1 MPLKKGKSKETISK
15 NIKGEMKKYGKT
27 GKIGTSKPKSK
38 KKAQKQAVA
47 IALSKARESGA
58 KIPKKKSQIKESQKP
73 DFLDVDKDGNKKEP
87 MKKALKDKKKKKKSI
102 VKESFDK
109 YINLLVKES
118 FGLGDDKPMGLD
130 SLGDM
135 NSNDHNEPDE
145 SEFPS
150 KLKELP
156 KGEYF
161 KRKPDSKKIWI
172 KGDHVRFYKKGK
184 IVIRYSCT
192 AADDM
197 NQEIFLNPQTPVY
210 TEFEY

>member
-15 NIKGEMKKYGKT
+15 NIGAEMKKYKKT

-58 KIPKKKSQIKESQKP
+58 KIPKKS
-73 DFLDVDKDGNKKEP
+73 
-87 MKKALKDKKKKKKSI
+87 KKSV

-118 FGLGDDKPMGLD
+118 FGLSEMDGPLVNSSFDDK
-130 SLGDM
+130 
-135 NSNDHNEPDE
+135 SNDHNDPDE

-172 KGDHVRFYKKGK
+172 KGDHVRFRKNGK
-184 IVIRYSCT
+184 IIIRYSCS

-197 NQEIFLNPQTPVY
+197 NQEIFLNPLTPVY

>member
-15 NIKGEMKKYGKT
+15 NISKEMEKYKKT
-27 GKIGTSKPKSK
+27 GKVGASKPKSK
-38 KKAQKQAVA
+38 KKAQKQSVA
-47 IALSKARESGA
+47 IALSKA
-58 KIPKKKSQIKESQKP
+58 KKSKP
-73 DFLDVDKDGNKKEP
+73 
-87 MKKALKDKKKKKKSI
+87 KKKKSI
-102 VKESFDK
+102 VKESFDR
-109 YINLLVKES
+109 YIDLLVKES
-118 FGLGDDKPMGLD
+118 FGLGDERPMGLD
-130 SLGDM
+130 SLGDES
-135 NSNDHNEPDE
+135 SNDHNEPDE

>member
-15 NIKGEMKKYGKT
+15 NIKGEMEKYKKT

-47 IALSKARESGA
+47 IALSKAG
-58 KIPKKKSQIKESQKP
+58 KSKP
-73 DFLDVDKDGNKKEP
+73 
-87 MKKALKDKKKKKKSI
+87 KKKKSV
-102 VKESFDK
+102 VKESFEK
-109 YINLLVKES
+109 YINFLVKES
-118 FGLGDDKPMGLD
+118 FGLDEEKPIGLD

-184 IVIRYSCT
+184 IIIRYSCT

-197 NQEIFLNPQTPVY
+197 NQEILLNPQTPVY